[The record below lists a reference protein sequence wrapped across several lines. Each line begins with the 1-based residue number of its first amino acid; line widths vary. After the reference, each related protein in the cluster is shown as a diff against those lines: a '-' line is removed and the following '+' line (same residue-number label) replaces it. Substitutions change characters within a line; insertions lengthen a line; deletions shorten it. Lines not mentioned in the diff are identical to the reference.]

1 MNLEGGLVLLE
12 ESLHGLPG
20 AEKKVAQYILNNP
33 EKFIKEN
40 ITDTAK
46 ESGSSI
52 AAVVRLCKRIGIG
65 GFKDLKLRV
74 TWDISSNRKIK
85 TFLHIEPG
93 LSIEEIADTI
103 VHNSK
108 KVMDAILKMLNF
120 KAIDTAAEK
129 IFNADRLDVYG
140 VGASGIVALDLY
152 QKLLRIGIKCMYNPD
167 SHLQLTSACSLQK
180 SDCAVA
186 ISYSGETPIV
196 LKSVEE
202 AGKSG
207 AFTIGITRFGKNPI
221 SSIVDLNLP
230 VPFTEPLL
238 REGAMASRLSQLIIV
253 DILFSVIASRNSG
266 IILDYLKRTSEA
278 LKHSKH

>member
-12 ESLHGLPG
+12 ESLHELPG
-20 AEKKVAQYILNNP
+20 AEKKVAKYILNNP

-52 AAVVRLCKRIGIG
+52 AAVVRLCKRIGID

-74 TWDISSNRKIK
+74 TWDISSNRKTR

-108 KVMDAILKMLNF
+108 KVMDAILKMLDF

-129 IFNADRLDVYG
+129 IFNADRIDVYG

-186 ISYSGETPIV
+186 VSYSGETPIV
-196 LKSVEE
+196 LKSIEE

-253 DILFSVIASRNSG
+253 DILFSVIASGNSG
-266 IILDYLKRTSEA
+266 TILHYLKRTSEA

>member
-12 ESLHGLPG
+12 ESLHELPV
-20 AEKKVAQYILNNP
+20 AEKKVARYILDNP
-33 EKFIKEN
+33 EDFIKAN
-40 ITDTAK
+40 ITDVAEK
-46 ESGSSI
+46 SGSSI

-65 GFKDLKLRV
+65 GFKDLKLKV
-74 TWDISSNRKIK
+74 TWDISSNRKVK

-93 LSIEEIADTI
+93 LSVKEIADTI

-108 KVMDAILKMLNF
+108 KVMDAILKMLDF
-120 KAIDTAAEK
+120 KSIETAAEK
-129 IFNADRLDVYG
+129 IFYADRIDVYG

-152 QKLLRIGIKCMYNPD
+152 QKLLRIGVKCMYSSD
-167 SHLQLTSACSLQK
+167 SHLQLTSACGLK
-180 SDCAVA
+180 KGDCAVA
-186 ISYSGETPIV
+186 VSYSGETPIV

-202 AGKSG
+202 AKKSG

-221 SSIVDLNLP
+221 SSAVDLNLP

-253 DILFSVIASRNSG
+253 DILFSVIASGNSKA
-266 IILDYLKRTSEA
+266 ILKHLKRTAEA
-278 LKHSKH
+278 VKMTRR